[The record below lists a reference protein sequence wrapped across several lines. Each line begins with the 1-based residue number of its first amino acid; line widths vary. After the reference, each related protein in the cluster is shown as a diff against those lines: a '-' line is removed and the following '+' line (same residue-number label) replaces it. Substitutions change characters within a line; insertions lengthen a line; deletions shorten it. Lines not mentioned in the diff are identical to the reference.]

1 MTAAGAVM
9 KLAPEGL
16 EATLTE
22 GLAPLLA
29 RGLLSEDLR
38 PTPEGAAILAFY
50 AASVQ
55 QRLGLAATSVAATQ
69 RT

>member
-1 MTAAGAVM
+1 MDKVIVYVDDAAYAQQV
-9 KLAPEGL
+9 
-16 EATLTE
+16 
-22 GLAPLLA
+22 LAPLLA

-38 PTPEGAAILAFY
+38 PTPEGATILAFY

-55 QRLGLAATSVAATQ
+55 QRLGLVATSVAATQ